1 MSNYHLRDKE
11 LSCQACGL
19 LSRMLSLPEEWDYT
33 TQGLASI
40 CKEGVTAIS
49 AILRELEEHG
59 YLVRVRKRNDT
70 GEHSTSEKP

>member
-1 MSNYHLRDKE
+1 
-11 LSCQACGL
+11 
-19 LSRMLSLPEEWDYT
+19 MLSLPEERDYT

-59 YLVRVRKRNDT
+59 YLVRVRKRN
-70 GEHSTSEKP
+70 EKAPSP